1 MKNEVNLRPSAQA
14 GRSQQAEGVEEML
27 SEKRKA
33 SGENPRPGGEK
44 KKKNEGSKAAPAQLA
59 HRLLISI
66 LSLVLAIVATTTTTT
81 GTAAATV
88 AASAATGSRA
98 ETLNGS
104 AQTSPEQVK
113 PGVTSAPKPSAPDQ
127 TSIQNVE
134 ATQAALVSEFDVNG
148 LKVIVKRRPGSL
160 TVAAGLFLRGGA
172 RNITAENAGIE
183 ALMLDVATEASS
195 GFPRERLRAETSRMG
210 TVIGSGVNYD
220 YSALTLASTRA
231 NFDRSW
237 ALFTDVALRP
247 SFTSQDVELV
257 QSRLVASLRDDVDD
271 PDDYLQRLQER
282 VAYAGHPYFNRP
294 RGTVETVSRLTSAD
308 LQRYHR
314 QMMQTSRLLLVIV
327 GDLDPSQLRQ
337 QIAQTFGKLP
347 RGDYHPTPL
356 PQLDFATPSV
366 EVTKRGLPTNY
377 IQGLFAAPA
386 LTASD
391 IYPMRI
397 ASSVLR
403 DRVFEEVR
411 VKRNL
416 SYAPSAFLS
425 SQGANVGGIYVTAVD
440 ANRAVRVM
448 LDEIGRLQHE
458 PISPEEITG
467 VVSQYLTS
475 YYMGQETNAAQ
486 AGELAQYELIGGGWR
501 NSLVT
506 IERLRAVTPA
516 DVQRVARAYMRNI
529 RFVVIGN
536 PDQIDKTVFTG
547 QAGE

>member
-1 MKNEVNLRPSAQA
+1 MRNSMKNEVSGKRSIQKMNHKARQLNDVARRGAGRLLPAILGLVLSIITTLPFTTAQA
-14 GRSQQAEGVEEML
+14 AKTTRSLQAQSGQAAKTTGGAQQT
-27 SEKRKA
+27 
-33 SGENPRPGGEK
+33 
-44 KKKNEGSKAAPAQLA
+44 
-59 HRLLISI
+59 
-66 LSLVLAIVATTTTTT
+66 ATTTTT
-81 GTAAATV
+81 
-88 AASAATGSRA
+88 
-98 ETLNGS
+98 
-104 AQTSPEQVK
+104 
-113 PGVTSAPKPSAPDQ
+113 APDQ
-127 TSIQNVE
+127 ASIQNVE
-134 ATQAALVSEFDVNG
+134 ATQAALVTEFDVNG

-160 TVAAGLFLRGGA
+160 TVAAGLFLRGGS

-183 ALMLDVATEASS
+183 ALMLDVATEASTN
-195 GFPRERLRAETSRMG
+195 FPRERMRSETARMG
-210 TVIGSGVNYD
+210 TVIGAGANYD

-237 ALFTDVALRP
+237 EIFKDVVLHP
-247 SFTSQDVELV
+247 SFTKQDVELV
-257 QSRLVASLRDDVDD
+257 QSRRVAALRDDEDT

-282 VAYAGHPYFNRP
+282 VAYVGHPYFNRP
-294 RGTVETVSRLTSAD
+294 SGTAETVSRLTAED
-308 LQRYHR
+308 LRRYHQ

-327 GDLDPSQLRQ
+327 GDLDPVQLRASITQ
-337 QIAQTFGKLP
+337 SFGRLP
-347 RGDYHPTPL
+347 RGDYKPAPL
-356 PQLDFATPSV
+356 PQLTFATPSV

-377 IQGLFAAPA
+377 IQGLFAAPP
-386 LTASD
+386 LTAAD

-397 ASSVLR
+397 ASSVLQ

-416 SYAPSAFLS
+416 SYAPSSFLK

-440 ANRAVRVM
+440 ANKAVRVM
-448 LDEIGRLQHE
+448 LDEIARLQHE
-458 PISPEEITG
+458 PIRAEEITG

-516 DVQRVARAYMRNI
+516 DVQRAASTYMRNI

-536 PDQIDKTVFTG
+536 PDQIDRNIFTSKLG
-547 QAGE
+547 AE